1 MNQIGAVNRSR
12 VKIKTMAV
20 IIAPAIEPTNTIRTS
35 FTLSPP
41 QRKTHFHECRVSQS
55 LDFLRY

>member
-20 IIAPAIEPTNTIRTS
+20 IIAPAIEPTNTISTS
-35 FTLSPP
+35 FT
-41 QRKTHFHECRVSQS
+41 
-55 LDFLRY
+55 